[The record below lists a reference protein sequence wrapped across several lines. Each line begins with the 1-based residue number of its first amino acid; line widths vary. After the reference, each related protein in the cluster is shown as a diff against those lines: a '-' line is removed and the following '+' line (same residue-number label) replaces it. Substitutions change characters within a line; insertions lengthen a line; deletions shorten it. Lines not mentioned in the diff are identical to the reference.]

1 VELVDGFQTKLLFD
15 LCSRGSLALMPRK
28 VWTAAELDSMTPT
41 EVDAL
46 FEASIVRDLDD
57 VPPEFLARVRARVQ
71 ERIDA
76 EESSTR

>member
-1 VELVDGFQTKLLFD
+1 
-15 LCSRGSLALMPRK
+15 MPRK
-28 VWTAAELDSMTPT
+28 VWTAAELDEMTQA

-76 EESSTR
+76 EESSPR